1 MRLRKV
7 SVAVA
12 LAAALA
18 ACDSRKPAAKPPA
31 AVPAAILQVAPQ
43 KVPVQIEAVGQ
54 VEGSKSVE
62 VRSRVSGILVKR
74 LYTEGELVKE
84 GRPLFRIDPEPYQV
98 ALAQAKSQLS
108 QEQAKN
114 EQARRESQRLKPL
127 AESRVVSRRE
137 YEDAVSSAK
146 ASEAA
151 LGTAGA
157 AVRQAELN
165 LSYTEV
171 VAPVTGVS
179 GRAVRTEGNLITAG
193 QDSSLLTTIN
203 RINPV
208 WVRFSVSASD
218 LERLPEGR
226 MPRAG
231 ASDIRLRLPD
241 GSEYPLKGRLN
252 FAATEIDLRL
262 GTQQMRAEFEN
273 PKEVLLPGQF
283 VRVLFRAAER
293 EGVFLVPQTAVLQ
306 NEKGFFVFTVEG
318 GKAAIRP
325 VKTGDWIGT
334 DWAILEGLK
343 PGDRVITDNLLRLR
357 PGVEVTEAP
366 GPEADKKK

>member
-1 MRLRKV
+1 MSARKL

-12 LAAALA
+12 AAAALA
-18 ACDSRKPAAKPPA
+18 GCDSGKPPAKPPA
-31 AVPAAILQVAPQ
+31 AVQAAMLQVAPQ
-43 KVPVQIEAVGQ
+43 RVPVQIEAVGQ
-54 VEGSKSVE
+54 VEGSKSVD

-114 EQARRESQRLKPL
+114 EQARREAQRLKPL

-137 YEDAVSSAK
+137 YEDAVSAAK
-146 ASEAA
+146 ASDAA

-171 VAPVTGVS
+171 VAPVSGVS

-193 QDSSLLTTIN
+193 QDSSLLTNIN

-218 LERLPEGR
+218 LARLPEGR
-226 MPRAG
+226 LHRSG
-231 ASDIRLRLPD
+231 SSDIRLQLPD
-241 GSEYPLKGRLN
+241 GSEYPSKGRLN

-262 GTQQMRAEFEN
+262 GTQQMRAEFDN
-273 PKEVLLPGQF
+273 PKEQLLPGQF

-293 EGVFLVPQTAVLQ
+293 DGVFLVPQTAVLQ
-306 NEKGFFVFTVEG
+306 NEKGFFVFTVED
-318 GKAAIRP
+318 GKAAIRS

-343 PGDRVITDNLLRLR
+343 QGDRVIIDNLMRLR
-357 PGVEVTEAP
+357 PGAAVTEAP
-366 GPEADKKK
+366 RQKAQEK

>member
-1 MRLRKV
+1 MLVRKV

-12 LAAALA
+12 AAAALA
-18 ACDSRKPAAKPPA
+18 GCNSGKPAAKPPA
-31 AVPAAILQVAPQ
+31 AVPAAILSVAPQ
-43 KVPVQIEAVGQ
+43 RVPVLIEAVGQ
-54 VEGSKSVE
+54 VEGSKSVD

-84 GRPLFRIDPEPYQV
+84 GRPLFQIDPEPYRI

-108 QEQAKN
+108 QEQARN

-137 YEDAVSSAK
+137 YDDAVSALK
-146 ASEAA
+146 ASDAA

-193 QDSSLLTTIN
+193 QDSSLLTNIN
-203 RINPV
+203 RVNPV

-218 LERLPEGR
+218 LARLPEGR
-226 MPRAG
+226 LPRTG
-231 ASDIRLRLPD
+231 PSDIRLRMPD

-262 GTQQMRAEFEN
+262 GTQQMRAEFDN
-273 PKEVLLPGQF
+273 PKQILLPGQF
-283 VRVLFRAAER
+283 VRVLFKAADR
-293 EGVFLVPQTAVLQ
+293 DGVFLVPQTAVLQ
-306 NEKGFFVFTVEG
+306 NEKGFFVFTVEE

-343 PGDRVITDNLLRLR
+343 QGDRVITDNLMRLR

-366 GPEADKKK
+366 KQEAEKKK